1 MSASKAMEWA
11 ILIDFAILVML
22 SIDVYFTY
30 QNYMLKMQEGGH

>member
-1 MSASKAMEWA
+1 MSASKSMEWA

-30 QNYMLKMQEGGH
+30 MNYQRNLQRGQ

>member
-11 ILIDFAILVML
+11 ILIDFAILIAL

-30 QNYMLKMQEGGH
+30 QNYLMNVERGH

>member
-11 ILIDFAILVML
+11 ILVDLAILVML

-30 QNYMLKMQEGGH
+30 LNYQRNLQRGN